1 MKLFSTLYTKML
13 KWASH
18 RHASYY
24 LAGISF
30 SESLF
35 FPIPPDVMLAPMA
48 LAKPEKAWWYAT
60 LTTLSSVV
68 GALFGYLLGMFF
80 FSFIHPFLTD
90 LGYAAAY
97 DQVNLWFKIWGF
109 WILFLAGSVSPI
121 PFKIFTIAA
130 GTLHMSIL
138 TFVIASLIGRG
149 ARFYLVSGLM
159 RWGGEHIDRTLR
171 RCIDWM
177 GWIVVIALIIAY
189 CLYRWL

>member
-1 MKLFSTLYTKML
+1 MKLFSRLYSKMIE
-13 KWASH
+13 WANH

-48 LAKPEKAWWYAT
+48 LAKPEKAWWFAT
-60 LTTLSSVV
+60 LTTLTSVF
-68 GALFGYLLGMFF
+68 GALFGYLLGMFCF
-80 FSFIHPFLTD
+80 NFIHPL
-90 LGYAAAY
+90 LVQCGYAPAY
-97 DQVNLWFKIWGF
+97 DQVQLWFQLWGF

-130 GTLHMSIL
+130 GTLHMPLL
-138 TFVIASLIGRG
+138 TFILASFIGRG

-159 RWGGEHIDRTLR
+159 RWGGAHIDRTLR
-171 RCIDWM
+171 RCVDWL
-177 GWIVVIALIIAY
+177 GWIVVITIIAAY
-189 CLYRWL
+189 CIYRCR